1 MFISLS
7 RLSHVFQMYFIWKF
21 SKYSKYILHEK
32 NFNVYDM
39 TQKYIYI
46 NYNYSKLGDLHIHH
60 FVFIFHDSIV

>member
-7 RLSHVFQMYFIWKF
+7 RLSNVFQMYFIWKF

-46 NYNYSKLGDLHIHH
+46 NYNYSKLGDYNIILYSFFMIA
-60 FVFIFHDSIV
+60 

>member
-7 RLSHVFQMYFIWKF
+7 RLSNVFQMYFIWKF

-46 NYNYSKLGDLHIHH
+46 NYNYSKLRDYNIILYSFFMIA
-60 FVFIFHDSIV
+60 